1 MLNFHMI
8 PVIYILTDPTSYKR
22 LIGCLLYLTITR
34 PNLSYLVQV
43 LSQLMDKPRS
53 SHLDFAN
60 CVLRYVCQDFAW
72 AGFILSHFMLPPIEG
87 LL

>member
-8 PVIYILTDPTSYKR
+8 PVICILTDPTSY
-22 LIGCLLYLTITR
+22 YLTITR